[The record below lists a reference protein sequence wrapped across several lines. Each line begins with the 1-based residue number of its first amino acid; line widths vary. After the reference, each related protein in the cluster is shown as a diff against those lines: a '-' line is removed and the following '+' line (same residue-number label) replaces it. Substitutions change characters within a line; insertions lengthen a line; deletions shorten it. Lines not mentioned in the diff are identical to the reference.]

1 MNSHNKPCAMARYPN
16 NGPMDQWFYSAA
28 TLKVLFAAIG
38 YDLEI
43 SQLSPG
49 ALKGRFQLGGS
60 RLVPVISITTN
71 QSLVFEGDRRAGLL
85 PFCINTS
92 GDAPLVRG
100 NEVPQRSIHGF

>member
-1 MNSHNKPCAMARYPN
+1 
-16 NGPMDQWFYSAA
+16 MDQWFYSAA

-71 QSLVFEGDRRAGLL
+71 QSLVFEGDRRAGWLAGVLHQHQRRRTAGARQRGAATINARLL
-85 PFCINTS
+85 
-92 GDAPLVRG
+92 
-100 NEVPQRSIHGF
+100 Q